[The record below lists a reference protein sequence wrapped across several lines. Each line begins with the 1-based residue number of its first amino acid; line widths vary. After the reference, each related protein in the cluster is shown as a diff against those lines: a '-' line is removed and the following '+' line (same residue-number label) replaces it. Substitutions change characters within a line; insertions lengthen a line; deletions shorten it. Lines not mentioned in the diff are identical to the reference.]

1 MDSNQIR
8 TMIHSAI
15 EHEEQTGNL
24 ATLLSEHLG
33 RNGVQLTAQQQSDCL
48 SFIKAY
54 ILDAP
59 DIMDAAYNAA
69 QKSGILHS
77 MQPIFDTAFHYWAEE
92 YDFIPD
98 NLGLVG
104 FADDAY
110 LTRMFMETISN
121 LHRQQT
127 GQPLLA
133 VDLGPPNRL
142 MRNLIGEP
150 AATQL
155 DTVIGQTIASQ
166 VIQASMQQLSS
177 FTDGLNIG
185 MPDLGRID
193 NYDIQH
199 EVDVRL
205 AAMGGPLPR

>member
-8 TMIHSAI
+8 IMINTAI
-15 EHEEQTGNL
+15 EHEDQTGNL
-24 ATLLSEHLG
+24 ATLLSEHLD
-33 RNGVQLTAQQQSDCL
+33 RNGVSLTAKQKSDCL

-54 ILDAP
+54 IRETP

-69 QKSGILHS
+69 QRAGVLHS
-77 MQPIFDTAFHYWAEE
+77 MQPIFDEAFRYWAEPH
-92 YDFIPD
+92 DFIPD
-98 NLGLVG
+98 NLGLIG
-104 FADDAY
+104 LTDDAY

-150 AATQL
+150 VATQL

-177 FTDGLNIG
+177 FTGGLTIG
-185 MPDLGRID
+185 MPNLGEIN
-193 NYDIQH
+193 NYDIEH

-205 AAMGGPLPR
+205 GAMGVV

>member
-8 TMIHSAI
+8 TMINTAI
-15 EHEEQTGNL
+15 EHEDQTGNL
-24 ATLLSEHLG
+24 ATLLSDHLAK
-33 RNGVQLTAQQQSDCL
+33 NGVSLTAKQQSDCL
-48 SFIKAY
+48 SFIKEY
-54 ILDAP
+54 ILDTP
-59 DIMDAAYNAA
+59 DIMDAVFNAA
-69 QKSGILHS
+69 QKAGILHS
-77 MQPIFDTAFHYWAEE
+77 MQPLFDTAFHYWAEE

-127 GQPLLA
+127 GQSLLA

-150 AATQL
+150 IVTQL
-155 DTVIGQTIASQ
+155 DTVVGQTIASQ
-166 VIQASMQQLSS
+166 IIQTSMQQLSS
-177 FTDGLNIG
+177 FTGGLNIG
-185 MPDLGRID
+185 MPNLGGIN

-205 AAMGGPLPR
+205 GAMGVV

>member
-8 TMIHSAI
+8 TMINSAI

-24 ATLLSEHLG
+24 AALLSEHLA
-33 RNGVQLTAQQQSDCL
+33 RNGFQLTAQQQSDCL
-48 SFIKAY
+48 SFLKAY
-54 ILDAP
+54 ISEIP

-69 QKSGILHS
+69 QKAGVLPS
-77 MQPIFDTAFHYWAEE
+77 MQPIFDVAFQYWADA

-104 FADDAY
+104 YADDAY

-121 LHRQQT
+121 LHQQQT
-127 GQPLLA
+127 GKSLLG

-150 AATQL
+150 VATQL
-155 DTVIGQTIASQ
+155 DTVLGQTIASQ
-166 VIQASMQQLSS
+166 MIQTSMQQLFS
-177 FTDGLNIG
+177 FTGGLNIG
-185 MPDLGRID
+185 MPNLDGIN

-205 AAMGGPLPR
+205 GAMGVV